1 MSKEHDYITSDE
13 DDDNQDDV
21 IQIDSTTDASNSSF
35 SKQADHQVN
44 SDNESFIDDSSSNE
58 VFQVDERIKR
68 LNSNESIDWN
78 ISEIEKKQEKSIS
91 MSMSINEHLNKQNS
105 ISSNNNNNNGNE
117 DIICLDD
124 DEVSQNNQIQHDY
137 VSRQDLN
144 EESNNSVIDVG
155 TEEILNVITENLP
168 NSNESNQQIISRSNS
183 KTNDSLAT
191 NNSTNKQINRINTTQ
206 SLDSSQDNSQKNKSL
221 TNDKKLDQIPTI
233 KLKKLSDELIK
244 SFSKSQSNKF

>member
-105 ISSNNNNNNGNE
+105 ISNNNGNE

-124 DEVSQNNQIQHDY
+124 DEVSQNNHIQHDY

-155 TEEILNVITENLP
+155 TEEILNVITKNLP
-168 NSNESNQQIISRSNS
+168 NSKETNQQIISRSSS

-191 NNSTNKQINRINTTQ
+191 SNSTNKQINRINTTQ
-206 SLDSSQDNSQKNKSL
+206 SLDSSQENNSQTNKFL
-221 TNDKKLDQIPTI
+221 TNDKKLDQMPTI
-233 KLKKLSDELIK
+233 KLKKLSDEQIK
-244 SFSKSQSNKF
+244 SFTKSPSNKF

>member
-105 ISSNNNNNNGNE
+105 ISNNNNNGNE

-168 NSNESNQQIISRSNS
+168 NSKETNQQIISRSSS

-206 SLDSSQDNSQKNKSL
+206 SLDSSQENNSQTNKFL
-221 TNDKKLDQIPTI
+221 TNDKKLDQMPTI
-233 KLKKLSDELIK
+233 KLKKLSDEQIK
-244 SFSKSQSNKF
+244 SLTKSQSNKF